1 MHIDQSLCKLLFV
14 QLTDCIF
21 NPIITEILN
30 PKPGVDVSGF
40 SADVYSFGVVVW
52 EIVTCDWPHKDRCLP
67 SDAAASSCVPLIVLG
82 EGGRGGV
89 ARGVQVA
96 GPRWGWRR
104 GWAMREGGRARR
116 GGQLRR
122 IAEGSTIRGSTC
134 ALESCAAVR
143 RRPRPRPPTIPPAPP
158 PSPTPPPRAPP
169 PRISSARG
177 TCLRRQLR
185 SARRPALPYPA
196 ACAAPV

>member
-67 SDAAASSCVPLIVLG
+67 SDAAASSCVPLFVIFFCVSLIISFYMG
-82 EGGRGGV
+82 SNP
-89 ARGVQVA
+89 VQSEAQYV
-96 GPRWGWRR
+96 
-104 GWAMREGGRARR
+104 
-116 GGQLRR
+116 
-122 IAEGSTIRGSTC
+122 
-134 ALESCAAVR
+134 
-143 RRPRPRPPTIPPAPP
+143 
-158 PSPTPPPRAPP
+158 PS
-169 PRISSARG
+169 
-177 TCLRRQLR
+177 
-185 SARRPALPYPA
+185 LPQA
-196 ACAAPV
+196 I